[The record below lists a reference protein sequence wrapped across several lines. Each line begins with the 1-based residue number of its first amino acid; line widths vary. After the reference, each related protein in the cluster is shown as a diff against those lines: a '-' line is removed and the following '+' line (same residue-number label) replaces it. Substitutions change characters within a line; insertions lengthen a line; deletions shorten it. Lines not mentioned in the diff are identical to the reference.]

1 MGQLHPCQC
10 RSHPGDDQSFRS
22 LAHNGRR
29 QWPSVMSVPAW
40 RPSLEVADI
49 VRAYASA
56 YRARHPAGQVVKP

>member
-1 MGQLHPCQC
+1 
-10 RSHPGDDQSFRS
+10 
-22 LAHNGRR
+22 
-29 QWPSVMSVPAW
+29 MSVPAL